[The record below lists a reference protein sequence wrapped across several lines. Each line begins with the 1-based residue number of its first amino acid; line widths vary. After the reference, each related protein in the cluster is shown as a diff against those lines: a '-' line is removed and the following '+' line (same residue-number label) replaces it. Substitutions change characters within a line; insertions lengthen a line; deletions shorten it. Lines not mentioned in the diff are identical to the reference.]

1 MTDKEQLSSTNLDNL
16 FEYLRLFNFSYDESK
31 VYKYLLEKGKTTAWT
46 MSTELNEPRTNIYRT
61 LEKLNDKGFVIIST
75 DGKTNAKR
83 FEAVTTTVFQ
93 TQLLKKKQE
102 LDLIE
107 DHYED
112 LMKIVSQFSLRNQSN
127 YEAKHYKGIEGYKQ
141 VTWNSTKAKSTFRI
155 FEIDLLHSIVDKKF
169 AESMR
174 REFAKLPIQFR
185 QLTNRTHFEDYTKV
199 TGHIKQ
205 WSPRYISKKILDIK
219 VEIQTYNNVVCMYD
233 YKDSDIFIIEIYHD
247 LLANMFRQ
255 MFDSFWT
262 QATPMKIISPFGATE
277 KIDS

>member
-155 FEIDLLHSIVDKKF
+155 FEIYLLHSIVDKKF
-169 AESMR
+169 A
-174 REFAKLPIQFR
+174 
-185 QLTNRTHFEDYTKV
+185 
-199 TGHIKQ
+199 
-205 WSPRYISKKILDIK
+205 
-219 VEIQTYNNVVCMYD
+219 
-233 YKDSDIFIIEIYHD
+233 
-247 LLANMFRQ
+247 
-255 MFDSFWT
+255 
-262 QATPMKIISPFGATE
+262 
-277 KIDS
+277 

>member
-1 MTDKEQLSSTNLDNL
+1 
-16 FEYLRLFNFSYDESK
+16 
-31 VYKYLLEKGKTTAWT
+31 
-46 MSTELNEPRTNIYRT
+46 
-61 LEKLNDKGFVIIST
+61 
-75 DGKTNAKR
+75 
-83 FEAVTTTVFQ
+83 
-93 TQLLKKKQE
+93 
-102 LDLIE
+102 
-107 DHYED
+107 
-112 LMKIVSQFSLRNQSN
+112 
-127 YEAKHYKGIEGYKQ
+127 
-141 VTWNSTKAKSTFRI
+141 
-155 FEIDLLHSIVDKKF
+155 
-169 AESMR
+169 MR

-205 WSPRYISKKILDIK
+205 WSPIYISKKILDIK